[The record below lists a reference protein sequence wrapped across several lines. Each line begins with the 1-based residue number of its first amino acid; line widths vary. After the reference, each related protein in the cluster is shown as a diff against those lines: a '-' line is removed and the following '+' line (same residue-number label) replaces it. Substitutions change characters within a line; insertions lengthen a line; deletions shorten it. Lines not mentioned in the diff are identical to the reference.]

1 MVFAIPWAF
10 LTPSPGGLLARRGVH
25 SVPHSQRSGGR
36 TGPHRL
42 CRARVFNLSASRSGL
57 W

>member
-1 MVFAIPWAF
+1 MMFAIPWAF